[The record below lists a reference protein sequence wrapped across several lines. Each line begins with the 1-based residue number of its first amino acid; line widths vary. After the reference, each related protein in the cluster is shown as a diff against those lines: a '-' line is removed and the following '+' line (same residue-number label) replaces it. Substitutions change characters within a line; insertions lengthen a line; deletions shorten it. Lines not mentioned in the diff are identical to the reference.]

1 MNTLND
7 QKNIISK
14 LRSEGIRV
22 QLNGDNLEIISL
34 RGKILPETVELL
46 RVNKSGIIEYLK
58 SLQDKVYD
66 VEIEKVELQESY
78 PVSSS
83 QFRFWVLSQVREASL
98 AYNMPFFMELEG
110 DYSHEIFEKSIQYV
124 IERHEILRTVFKEN
138 DNLEL
143 RQWIL
148 NPEELNLK
156 LNFLD
161 FRNESNSL
169 EKAKAFSQEDNTH
182 PFDLEKGPLFRA
194 TLIQLEDSKY
204 AFYYNLH
211 HIIGDAWSQD
221 VLANDLM
228 TCYKQYANGLQP
240 NIEPLTIQ
248 YKDYSA
254 WQKKLIQDEKYAT
267 AKSFW
272 KEHLSGELPKLN
284 LPECKTRPAVK
295 TYNGGGVES
304 FISTD
309 LTKKLKDFCADKG
322 GSLFMG
328 LSAVWNVLCQRYTSD
343 NDFIFGTPASGRDHA
358 NLDNQIGA
366 YINTLALRNRVD
378 SNDHFETLFNRI
390 KETTLAAF
398 SHQAYPFDQLVDD
411 LNLQRDPS
419 RNPVFDVMITLQNTA
434 DNATELVK
442 TDQESHEVTITD
454 SGISKF
460 DLDFTFQ
467 EIGSCIAFS
476 INYNKD
482 IFDQDSVIQLM
493 NHYKQLM
500 ESLLMNPTVT
510 LGQIDYLNAEEKK
523 ICLGA
528 MHGNAIDYP
537 KHKTIHEL
545 FAEQVQTTPN
555 NIALVSG
562 QTVLTYLELD
572 VISSRFAHYLMERHS
587 IKTED
592 LVAIK
597 LDRSEWMIIAIL
609 ATLKAGAAYV
619 PIDPHYPEERITFTE
634 KDSNCKVC
642 IDAEE
647 IEKFKNSSE
656 SYSSE
661 SPNVTVGSTNLAYV
675 IYTSGTTGIP
685 KGVLIEHEN
694 VVRLF
699 KTKPSLFDFNSDD
712 TWTLFHSYCFDF
724 SVWEMYGA
732 LLFGGKLVIIQSE
745 IVKSP
750 KAYLNVLEEQKVT
763 VLNQTPSAFYN
774 LMEEA
779 LGAELSE
786 LKIRYVIFGG
796 EALLPG
802 KLRRWKMRYPD
813 TKLINM
819 YGITETTV
827 HVTYKEIGSDEIEH
841 ESVSIGHPIPTLTC
855 YLLDEN
861 RMLVPRG
868 VKGEI
873 YVGGKGVARGYLNRA
888 ELTNEKFVDNPVF
901 RGERVYRTGDIG
913 KWNAK
918 GEIEYLGR
926 SDDQV
931 KIRGH
936 RIELGEVEHAV
947 QDLDAI
953 ESAIALVYDGNGDK
967 EIIVYL
973 TAKTPQMAEDLRS
986 ALKEKLPIYMLPSR
1000 FVQLDQIPLTSN
1012 GKADKKALL
1021 KFEGEVLATGVK
1033 YVAPESIEENMLV
1046 NIWEEILKRKKISI
1060 KEDFFSLG
1068 GDSIKSIQIVS
1079 RIKQQGYSLKVEDVL
1094 RTPILE
1100 DLAKLVQTNI
1110 PAIDQ
1115 SEIIGEVE
1123 LTPIQHYF
1131 LNDDHLPIKEYF
1143 NQSILLKSAGK
1154 IETDILTKCY
1164 HHLMHHHD
1172 ALRMTFSLEDGKW
1185 KQFNKAANTSEFE
1198 LQFYDLINVEA
1209 PLIAMEEIGREI
1221 QSGFDLESGPLFKM
1235 IQFRMAD
1242 GDRIGLIAH
1251 HIVVDGVSWRI
1262 LLEDLK
1268 SLFEQYSANEY
1279 ATLSLKT
1286 DAYKVWA
1293 KELKTFS
1300 KSQELAKEMAFWKE
1314 LNNQS
1319 IPEFKVDT
1327 NTNEA
1332 DNLNHVAFTLDADI
1346 TEKLLTKTSKAY
1358 NTKIKDVLLT
1368 ALARAISEIMGI
1380 EKSVVKMEG
1389 HGREEI
1395 IDKVDI
1401 TRTVGWFTT
1410 IYPFVLDVSSSK
1422 NEIENLIGIKEDL
1435 RKIPNNGIGYGI
1447 LKYLSGEILTELKP
1461 SIIFNYLGDFGN
1473 NDGGEEPSSLQFSSE
1488 SIGENSNE
1496 LNKADVLLD
1505 VSGVLLSDQL
1515 TMSIVFNERNYK
1527 TETIQRLADC
1537 FESNLSNL
1545 INSLSKIKKSYKTP
1559 SDLSFTGISQTEID
1573 TISANTEIVDIYKLS
1588 PLQGGLFFQWLK
1600 EPDSGFYI
1608 QQISQTLHIPHFD
1621 AVEMER
1627 AYQTLLDRHGILR
1640 TSFTNRFA
1648 DVPLQ
1653 VVHKTVTPKFSVEA
1667 VPEGLSDSEFD
1678 QYLEQERKKDI
1689 VKGFD
1694 LTDPSQMKIRIIDL
1708 GGDDYEFIWTHH
1720 HILMDGW
1727 CLGILI
1733 GEFYEILNTNYQG
1746 VPSQLPKP
1754 KEYVDYINWLGDYDV
1769 LEPLKYWK
1777 SYLEDYSEIA
1787 HVPYQKTKEKVES
1800 YNGKIQSLEI
1810 EPVIFARMDE
1820 FCKENGLTQN
1830 SFIQSIWGYLLSRY
1844 NNKQDVVFG
1853 SIVSGRPA
1861 ELSGVENMVGL
1872 FINSVPV
1879 RVSYEADDTPMNLCK
1894 NVQKKFIESTPYQ
1907 FVGLADIQ
1915 DQSDL
1920 GMDLIQHYTVFENF
1934 PFQDV
1939 VSDKFDESN
1948 ESSDLCIV
1956 VKDLKINEQNHYDL
1970 SILMAP
1976 NRDSLTVRFRYNEEK
1991 YETDGIAKMIVHF
2004 QNLIRQFLEHKDAP
2018 LCTLE
2023 YMSEAE
2029 MTTLLDEVSIVKVPA
2044 TEEKSIVQLF
2054 EECAERNPEAIAVSF
2069 ENNKL
2074 NYRELNE
2081 KANQLAHYLQEQHNV
2096 QPNDFVGIKLD
2107 KSEWMIVSILGIL
2120 KSGAV
2125 FVPMDSLF
2133 PQDRINYILENSG
2146 CKVLIDN
2153 DELQK
2158 FKEKE
2163 NLKIS
2168 NLNHPF
2174 SAEDIAYMI
2183 YTSGS
2188 TGLPKGVLVHHGALL
2203 DYVHGVLSVTNLDQ
2217 CKKFGLLTTIAADLG
2232 STMIYPSLILGG
2244 ELRIFSDEELRTPSL
2259 AANIEVDCIKMVPS
2273 HWRSLQDNT
2282 STFMPSKCLVFGG
2295 EKLTESVV
2303 SELKS
2308 RGYQGQLYNHY
2319 GPTETTIG
2327 KLLKRIDYNTNEI
2340 DISLGKPFGN
2350 NRAFILDKFGKMC
2363 PTGIVGEIC
2372 LEGIGVTKGYLNSE
2386 DLTNQKFIDS
2396 PFIANAKM
2404 YRTGDLGVRLP
2415 NGEIDFIGRVDD
2427 QVKVRGYRVEL
2438 KEIEHAL
2445 LQCMEVEQVIVLVQ
2459 HREGRDLQLVAY
2471 VVAKT
2476 KLNSNDLRMEL
2487 GTFLPEYMVPDT
2499 FIEIDKIPLTINGKI
2514 DKKALPDP
2522 EENKM
2527 STGVEFIAARNVL
2540 EERLVEIWKEILG
2553 AEEIGVNDNFFDLGG
2568 QSIKAIK
2575 VVMKVQKEFKVS
2587 LNLQELFQNPTIDFI
2602 ANRINEMSSNLELDT
2617 SKIKKTIEL

>member
-1 MNTLND
+1 MNTMND
-7 QKNIISK
+7 QKNIITK

-22 QLNGDNLEIISL
+22 QLNGENLEIISL
-34 RGKILPETVELL
+34 KGKILPETVALL
-46 RVNKSGIIEYLK
+46 KANKSGIIEYLK
-58 SLQDKVYD
+58 SLQDKVHD
-66 VEIEKVELQESY
+66 VEIEKVDLQESY

-138 DNLEL
+138 DNREL

-148 NPEELNLK
+148 NPDELNFK
-156 LNFLD
+156 LNFQD
-161 FRNESNSL
+161 FRNESNAL
-169 EKAKAFSQEDNTH
+169 EKARAFSQEDNAH

-194 TLIQLEDSKY
+194 TLMQLENSKF

-211 HIIGDAWSQD
+211 HIIGDAWSQG

-228 TCYKQYANGLQP
+228 TCYKQFVNGLQP
-240 NIEPLTIQ
+240 TIEPLTIQ

-254 WQKKLIQDEKYAT
+254 WQKKLIQDEKFAM

-309 LTKKLKDFCADKG
+309 LTKRLKDFCVDKG

-328 LSAVWNVLCQRYTSD
+328 LSAVWNALCHRYTSE

-378 SNDHFETLFNRI
+378 SNDQFETLFNRI

-419 RNPVFDVMITLQNTA
+419 RNPVFDVMITLQNTL
-434 DNATELVK
+434 DNATELVI
-442 TDQESHEVTITD
+442 TDQESNEVTITD

-467 EIGSCIAFS
+467 EIGSCISFS

-493 NHYKQLM
+493 NHYKQLLA
-500 ESLLMNPTVT
+500 SLLMNPTVI

-523 ICLGA
+523 TCLGVLQDNEV
-528 MHGNAIDYP
+528 GYP
-537 KHKTIHEL
+537 KHKTIHGL
-545 FAEQVQTTPN
+545 FTEQAQTTPD

-562 QTVLTYLELD
+562 QTELTYRELD
-572 VISSRFAHYLMERHS
+572 AISSRFAHYLIETYS
-587 IKTED
+587 VKTED
-592 LVAIK
+592 LLAIK
-597 LDRSEWMIIAIL
+597 LDRSEWMIITILAIL
-609 ATLKAGAAYV
+609 KTGAAYV
-619 PIDPHYPEERITFTE
+619 PIDPSYPEERIIFTE

-642 IDAEE
+642 IDSKE

-656 SYSSE
+656 SYASE
-661 SPNVTVGSTNLAYV
+661 SPNVSVDSKNLAYV
-675 IYTSGTTGIP
+675 IYTSGTTGVP
-685 KGVLIEHEN
+685 KGVLIDHEN

-699 KTKPSLFDFNSDD
+699 KTEPSLFDFNSDD
-712 TWTLFHSYCFDF
+712 IWTLFHSYCFDF

-732 LLFGGKLVIIQSE
+732 LLFGGKLVIIQSDV
-745 IVKSP
+745 VKSP
-750 KAYLNVLEEQKVT
+750 KAYLKVLKEQKVT

-779 LGAELSE
+779 LGAEHSE

-827 HVTYKEIGSDEIEH
+827 HVTYKEIGTEEIEN
-841 ESVSIGHPIPTLTC
+841 ESMSIGRPIPTLTC

-861 RMLVPRG
+861 GMLVPRG

-873 YVGGKGVARGYLNRA
+873 YVGGKGVARGYLNKT
-888 ELTNEKFVDNPVF
+888 ELTNEKFIENPVV
-901 RGERVYRTGDIG
+901 RGERVYKTGDLG

-918 GEIEYLGR
+918 GEIDYLGR

-936 RIELGEVEHAV
+936 RIELGEVEQAV
-947 QDLDAI
+947 QDLDVV
-953 ESAIALVYDGNGDK
+953 ESAIALVSESNGDK
-967 EIIVYL
+967 EIVVYL
-973 TAKTPQMAEDLRS
+973 TAKVPQIAEDLRS
-986 ALKEKLPIYMLPSR
+986 ALKAKLPVYMLPSR
-1000 FVQLDQIPLTSN
+1000 FVQLDEIPLTIN

-1021 KFEGEVLATGVK
+1021 KFEGEVLATGAE
-1033 YVAPESIEENMLV
+1033 YAAPESIEENLLV
-1046 NIWEEILKRKKISI
+1046 NIWEKILKRKNISI
-1060 KEDFFSLG
+1060 KDDFFNLG

-1079 RIKQQGYSLKVEDVL
+1079 RIKQQGYVLKVEDVL

-1100 DLAKLVQTNI
+1100 DLAKLVQTNTLV
-1110 PAIDQ
+1110 IDQ

-1123 LTPIQHYF
+1123 LTPIQHHF
-1131 LNDDHLPIKEYF
+1131 LNDDHLPVKEHF
-1143 NQSILLKSAGK
+1143 NQSILLKSVGK
-1154 IETDILTKCY
+1154 IETEILTKCY
-1164 HHLMHHHD
+1164 HHLMIHHD

-1185 KQFNKAANTSEFE
+1185 KQFNQAANSSEFVV
-1198 LQFYDLINVEA
+1198 QFFDLTNVEA
-1209 PLIAMEEIGREI
+1209 PLLAMEELGREI

-1235 IQFRMAD
+1235 IQFRMTD

-1251 HIVVDGVSWRI
+1251 HLVIDGVSWRI

-1268 SLFEQYSANEY
+1268 SLFEQYSANEH

-1293 KELKTFS
+1293 KELKLFS
-1300 KSQELAKEMAFWKE
+1300 KSEELTKEMAFWKE
-1314 LNNQS
+1314 LSNQS
-1319 IPEFKVDT
+1319 IPEFRVDT
-1327 NTNEA
+1327 NTYGA
-1332 DNLNHVAFTLDADI
+1332 DRVNHVAFTLDADV
-1346 TEKLLTKTSKAY
+1346 TERLLTKSSKAY
-1358 NTKIKDVLLT
+1358 NTKINDVLLT
-1368 ALARAISEIMGI
+1368 ALARAISEVIGI
-1380 EKSVVKMEG
+1380 EKFVVRMEG

-1395 IDKVDI
+1395 LDKVDI

-1410 IYPFVLDVSSSK
+1410 IYPFVLDISSSK
-1422 NEIENLIGIKEDL
+1422 DEIENLVGIKEDI
-1435 RKIPNNGIGYGI
+1435 RKIPNNGIGYGM

-1461 SIIFNYLGDFGN
+1461 SIVFNYLGDFGN
-1473 NDGGEEPSSLQFSSE
+1473 NDSGKVPSALQFSSE
-1488 SIGENSNE
+1488 SIGENSDE
-1496 LNKADVLLD
+1496 LNKTGVLLD

-1527 TETIQRLADC
+1527 TETIQHLADS
-1537 FESNLSNL
+1537 FKSNLSNL
-1545 INSLSKIKKSYKTP
+1545 INLLSKSKISHKTP
-1559 SDLSFTGISQTEID
+1559 SDLSFTGLSQTEID

-1600 EPDSGFYI
+1600 EPGSESYI
-1608 QQISQTLHIPHFD
+1608 QQISQTLHITHFD
-1621 AVEMER
+1621 AAEMEH
-1627 AYQTLLDRHGILR
+1627 AYQTLLNRHGILR
-1640 TSFTNRFA
+1640 TSFTNQFA
-1648 DVPLQ
+1648 DVTLQ
-1653 VVHKTVTPKFSVEA
+1653 IVHKTVIPKFSVETA
-1667 VPEGLSDSEFD
+1667 PESLTDAEFD
-1678 QYLEQERKKDI
+1678 QYLEQQRKMDI

-1694 LTDPSQMKIRIIDL
+1694 LTEPSQMKIRIIDL

-1733 GEFYEILNTNYQG
+1733 GEFYEILNSNYLG
-1746 VPSQLPKP
+1746 VPLQLPKS

-1769 LEPLKYWK
+1769 HEPLKYWK
-1777 SYLEDYSEIA
+1777 SYLEDYSEITRI
-1787 HVPYQKTKEKVES
+1787 PYTKKKDKVEQ
-1800 YNGKIQSLEI
+1800 YNGKVQSIEI
-1810 EPVIFARMDE
+1810 EPAMFARVDE

-1830 SFIQSIWGYLLSRY
+1830 TFIQSIWGFLLSKY
-1844 NNKQDVVFG
+1844 NNRQDVVFG

-1879 RVSYEADDTPMNLCK
+1879 RVRYEADDTPVNLCK
-1894 NVQKKFIESTPYQ
+1894 NVQRKFIESTPYQ
-1907 FVGLADIQ
+1907 FVGLSEIQ
-1915 DQSDL
+1915 EQSEL

-1939 VSDKFDESN
+1939 VSDKSDES
-1948 ESSDLCIV
+1948 EDLRIV
-1956 VKDLKINEQNHYDL
+1956 VKGIKINEQNHYNF
-1970 SILMAP
+1970 SILIAP
-1976 NRDSLTVRFRYNEEK
+1976 NRDSMTIKFRYNAEK
-1991 YETDGIAKMIVHF
+1991 YEESGIAKIMEHL
-2004 QNLIRQFLEHKDAP
+2004 QNLIRQFLEHKNAP
-2018 LCTLE
+2018 LCTLD
-2023 YMSEAE
+2023 YMSEEEIA
-2029 MTTLLDEVSIVKVPA
+2029 TLLNEVSIVKVP
-2044 TEEKSIVQLF
+2044 TTGEKSIVQLF
-2054 EECAERNPEAIAVSF
+2054 EECVERNPEAIAVSH

-2081 KANQLAHYLQEQHNV
+2081 KANQLAHYLQEEHKI

-2120 KSGAV
+2120 KLGAV
-2125 FVPMDSLF
+2125 FVPIDSLF

-2153 DELQK
+2153 DELQQ

-2168 NLNHPF
+2168 NLNYPF
-2174 SAEDIAYMI
+2174 SKEDIAYMI

-2259 AANIEVDCIKMVPS
+2259 AAKIDVDCIKIVPS

-2282 STFMPSKCLVFGG
+2282 STFIPSKCLIFGG
-2295 EKLTESVV
+2295 EKLTESIV

-2308 RGYQGQLYNHY
+2308 RGFEGQLYNHY

-2327 KLLKRIDYNTNEI
+2327 KLLKRIDYSSDEI

-2363 PTGIVGEIC
+2363 PPGIVGEIC

-2386 DLTNQKFIDS
+2386 DPTNQKFIDS
-2396 PFIANAKM
+2396 PFSEDAKM

-2415 NGEIDFIGRVDD
+2415 NGDIDFIGRSDD

-2445 LQCMEVEQVIVLVQ
+2445 LQCKEVEQVIVLAQ
-2459 HREGRDLQLVAY
+2459 YSEGRDLQLVAY

-2476 KLNSNDLRMEL
+2476 KLNSNNLRMEL

-2514 DKKALPDP
+2514 DKNALPDP

-2553 AEEIGVNDNFFDLGG
+2553 AEVIGVNDNFFDLGG

-2602 ANRINEMSSNLELDT
+2602 ANRINEMSSSLEIDA